1 MKSLRE
7 DGKSEERR
15 EKLRAEIS
23 KLPEK
28 KVSEATLKKLE
39 NEIARLEKESEEEE
53 REMKEALEALEIA
66 LSSITKLPG
75 EDVVVEQKEAA
86 AAAQKPPDESTTHSN
101 SNQGRKLEQ
110 KPDAEMPMIIQDA
123 AEDGEIV

>member
-1 MKSLRE
+1 
-7 DGKSEERR
+7 
-15 EKLRAEIS
+15 
-23 KLPEK
+23 
-28 KVSEATLKKLE
+28 
-39 NEIARLEKESEEEE
+39 
-53 REMKEALEALEIA
+53 MKEALEALEIA
-66 LSSITKLPG
+66 LSSITKLPS
-75 EDVVVEQKEAA
+75 EDVVVEQKEAAA

>member
-1 MKSLRE
+1 
-7 DGKSEERR
+7 
-15 EKLRAEIS
+15 
-23 KLPEK
+23 
-28 KVSEATLKKLE
+28 
-39 NEIARLEKESEEEE
+39 
-53 REMKEALEALEIA
+53 MKEALEALEIA

-75 EDVVVEQKEAA
+75 EDVVVEQKEA